1 MSLTTNLRLVL
12 TGADEVSMTFLEW
25 RTLMNGTDVN
35 SNMELIDKAIGELIA
50 SNEGKADGFS
60 FNPDTGILSLTSGG
74 TALGNESA
82 TISLAKYIDEVT
94 QLKGDLNYKFESD
107 GIGKNKFNP
116 NTTENGKLNYSN
128 GVIDTTDTTCV
139 TSDYISIPSDVTMVV
154 VSLENYSSITY
165 QRIAFYNSSK
175 EFMSCTYSGTTAVE
189 IPSGASFVRV
199 SNNKTKKI
207 FVGFNTDGSYDGFEE
222 FVFGKLK
229 ENMLPN
235 DIVKKNEL
243 NLLENKINAKFPIS
257 QENTTFFDIEKSTN
271 LLPPSDLEIGRL
283 KNGELDATQSNYV
296 TTTYVKIDGND
307 GRYLLVENTKSVI
320 SWNAYAFYDP
330 NKNFIS
336 GIDHSGNTA
345 IVIPNN
351 SYYFRASSGSSA
363 TPTSLFIGISD
374 TEDAIPYEKY
384 YNNAFI
390 KEEYIRGITKNWYK
404 GKKATA
410 LGDSITANAST
421 YTASDGRTG
430 SAWREFVAQELE
442 LADTIYNCGVSGS
455 KVSGNNTSNPAMWTD
470 ERINAIPEDTEV
482 LFFNGGMNDWGG
494 SVQLG
499 EEDSTDTDTFYGAL
513 NTIVTKLMTRF
524 PTIPIFFMTTTY
536 GYNSENDK
544 NSIGLTQYDYGRAIK
559 KIAEKNGFPCIDLH
573 ALCGWN
579 RLNISNYVNNE
590 GGAFIHPNRNGGRK
604 IATAIL
610 SVVKQYQPCEIE

>member
-1 MSLTTNLRLVL
+1 MDLLKYLVPMKNTPERFSNLAFWRGVRKLRDKMV
-12 TGADEVSMTFLEW
+12 DTFEYVGEW
-25 RTLMNGTDVN
+25 GNGIEGEIN
-35 SNMELIDKAIGELIA
+35 S
-50 SNEGKADGFS
+50 
-60 FNPDTGILSLTSGG
+60 
-74 TALGNESA
+74 
-82 TISLAKYIDEVT
+82 
-94 QLKGDLNYKFESD
+94 LKGDLNYKFESD

-116 NTTENGKLNYSN
+116 NTTENGKLNHSN
-128 GVIDTTDTTCV
+128 GIVDTTDTICV

-154 VSLENYSSITY
+154 VSHESGGISY
-165 QRIAFYNSSK
+165 QRIAFYNSAK
-175 EFMSCTYSGTTAVE
+175 EFISCTYSGTTAVS

-199 SNNKTKKI
+199 SNSKTKKI

-243 NLLENKINAKFPIS
+243 NLLKTEMNNKFPIN
-257 QENTTFFDIEKSTN
+257 QENTTFFNIEKSTN
-271 LLPPSDLEIGRL
+271 LLPPVDFENGRL
-283 KNGELDATQSNYV
+283 KNGDVDTTQNFV
-296 TTTYVKIDGND
+296 TTTYVNISGND
-307 GRYLLVENTKSVI
+307 GRYLLVENTKSFI
-320 SWNAYAFYDP
+320 GWNAHAFYDA

-336 GIDHSGNTA
+336 GSNYSGNSA

-351 SYYFRASSGSSA
+351 AYYFRASTGSSA

-421 YTASDGRTG
+421 YTTSDGRTG

-442 LADTIYNCGVSGS
+442 LADTIYNCGVGGS
-455 KVSGNNTSNPAMWTD
+455 KVSGINESNPAMWTD

-494 SVQLG
+494 SVPLG
-499 EEDSTDTDTFYGAL
+499 EKDSTDTNTFYGAL
-513 NTIVTKLMTRF
+513 NTIVTKLMTKF
-524 PTIPIFFMTTTY
+524 PAIPIFFMTTTY
-536 GYNSENDK
+536 GYNSESDK